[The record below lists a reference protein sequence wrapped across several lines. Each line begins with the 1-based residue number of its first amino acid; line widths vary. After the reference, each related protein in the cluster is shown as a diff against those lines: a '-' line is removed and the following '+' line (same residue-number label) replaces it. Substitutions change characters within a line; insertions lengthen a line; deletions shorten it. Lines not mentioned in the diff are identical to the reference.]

1 MEDHLNYLTK
11 APEFRGGAFLVFNR
25 ELFPFLLGLLP
36 SPELVELVSAVVA
49 SYLIAHC
56 ILPLNEES
64 TGQALHRSLSHCK
77 GMKVGHWLD
86 TPTLI
91 DVLIAEILDNVKENI
106 KMGTFNPSSVIM
118 QVCSL
123 WPSGA

>member
-1 MEDHLNYLTK
+1 M
-11 APEFRGGAFLVFNR
+11 
-25 ELFPFLLGLLP
+25 
-36 SPELVELVSAVVA
+36 ELVSAVVA

-77 GMKVGHWLD
+77 GMTVGHWLD

-123 WPSGA
+123 